1 MPLLDDLAA
10 LRAAAEAA
18 FQAAADAQALE
29 AARIE
34 FLGTRGKLKQLLSR
48 MSEVPKDDRPAVGK
62 RANEISAAIRSAF
75 DAAKTRVAVG
85 QASLPAHDVVA
96 QASLP
101 AHDVVAQASLPAHD
115 VVAQA
120 SVPAQTKQ
128 PGMVAPHPTKSYDV
142 LKRERL
148 EKLKK
153 YNDAMFE
160 RTKMKDAAWGE
171 RFPGATSIAD
181 LRKLFGPLKEGEKPS
196 QDETFNPAG
205 PVRLAARVM
214 LRRDQSKK
222 LIFLTVQDMTGQLQV
237 ALWNGKLPEEIQD
250 RDNAGLTLLRET
262 LDLWDIVGIEGDLAY
277 TQRGE
282 PTLWATKARILSK
295 CIVPPP
301 DKFHGLHD
309 KELRYRQRYLDLI
322 TTPESRK
329 TFVLRAKAVAALRRF
344 LDDRGFLEM
353 ETPVLQTIPG
363 GAAARPFKTHLNA
376 LGMDMF
382 LRIATEIPLKKLMVG
397 GLERVYELGRIFR
410 NEGVDSRHNPEFTTV
425 EIYQAY
431 GDLRDMMELTETA
444 VSRLGALAFAFHTGR
459 KPEEW
464 DGKVTWRG
472 KPVHLGL
479 RELDEFS
486 CRVRNLPKGSKGW
499 PCVDYCAF
507 LKEHAGV
514 APDDEKGLDEKL
526 RAKGLDPA
534 GLSLIEKIDGV
545 FGEYCEERLWDAC
558 FVINQPVEMSPLCR
572 AHPANPKLADRFEAF
587 AVGMEIANAYT
598 ELNDAVDQEERF
610 LLHAG
615 WQLREVADALG
626 EYVGLRPDK
635 GTVDMAKPENKVLC
649 NLLGVCIKHVKSVHS
664 RYKTWLAKAAASGKS
679 GFIHL
684 SQQEIEDICA
694 RRLGYFTKG
703 RLWQEVT
710 SDPASFPSEWREAS
724 DVLLNG
730 IADGAIR
737 KRLCRIKEEVNDPAL
752 LVDEDFCASLDHA
765 LPPAGGLGIGIDR
778 VVMLLANADSIRD
791 VIPFPLMRPE
801 GAAPP
806 PAS

>member
-1 MPLLDDLAA
+1 
-10 LRAAAEAA
+10 
-18 FQAAADAQALE
+18 
-29 AARIE
+29 
-34 FLGTRGKLKQLLSR
+34 
-48 MSEVPKDDRPAVGK
+48 
-62 RANEISAAIRSAF
+62 
-75 DAAKTRVAVG
+75 
-85 QASLPAHDVVA
+85 
-96 QASLP
+96 
-101 AHDVVAQASLPAHD
+101 
-115 VVAQA
+115 
-120 SVPAQTKQ
+120 
-128 PGMVAPHPTKSYDV
+128 
-142 LKRERL
+142 
-148 EKLKK
+148 
-153 YNDAMFE
+153 
-160 RTKMKDAAWGE
+160 
-171 RFPGATSIAD
+171 
-181 LRKLFGPLKEGEKPS
+181 
-196 QDETFNPAG
+196 
-205 PVRLAARVM
+205 
-214 LRRDQSKK
+214 
-222 LIFLTVQDMTGQLQV
+222 
-237 ALWNGKLPEEIQD
+237 
-250 RDNAGLTLLRET
+250 
-262 LDLWDIVGIEGDLAY
+262 
-277 TQRGE
+277 
-282 PTLWATKARILSK
+282 
-295 CIVPPP
+295 VPPP

-397 GLERVYELGRIFR
+397 GLERVYELGRLFR

-431 GDLRDMMELTETA
+431 ADLRDMMELTETA

-486 CRVRNLPKGSKGW
+486 CRVRNLPKGAKGW

-526 RAKGLDPA
+526 RAKGLDSA

-558 FVINQPVEMSPLCR
+558 FVIAQPVEMSPLCR
-572 AHPANPKLADRFEAF
+572 AHPANSKLADRFEAF
-587 AVGMEIANAYT
+587 AVGMEIANAYS
-598 ELNDAVDQEERF
+598 ELNDVTEQRGRFIHQVAHYMFEDNEMLKRF
-610 LLHAG
+610 LSEAAEMS
-615 WQLREVADALG
+615 RAAPEMKSALENLSG
-626 EYVGLRPDK
+626 LVDDRFLKLMEQFSVLLEEYR
-635 GTVDMAKPENKVLC
+635 
-649 NLLGVCIKHVKSVHS
+649 LLGKDT
-664 RYKTWLAKAAASGKS
+664 RWLDEGIS
-679 GFIHL
+679 I
-684 SQQEIEDICA
+684 
-694 RRLGYFTKG
+694 
-703 RLWQEVT
+703 
-710 SDPASFPSEWREAS
+710 WREAVEVARPTGLPARLLES
-724 DVLLNG
+724 TDGFLKSMPPEHPWKKGLVGVLE
-730 IADGAIR
+730 R
-737 KRLCRIKEEVNDPAL
+737 FSDPAL
-752 LVDEDFCASLDHA
+752 LMDLDFLSALDHA
-765 LPPAGGLGIGIDR
+765 MPPAGGLGIGIDR

>member
-18 FQAAADAQALE
+18 FQAAADPQVLE
-29 AARIE
+29 TARIE

-62 RANEISAAIRSAF
+62 RANETSAAIQSAF
-75 DAAKTRVAVG
+75 EAAKSRMVARTSTSAQPG
-85 QASLPAHDVVA
+85 AAGPHTAAQAGVA
-96 QASLP
+96 QAQ
-101 AHDVVAQASLPAHD
+101 AGVAQAQAGM
-115 VVAQA
+115 AQA
-120 SVPAQTKQ
+120 PSPAGQ
-128 PGMVAPHPTKSYDV
+128 PGAAAPHATKSYDV
-142 LKRERL
+142 LKQERL
-148 EKLKK
+148 QKLKA

-171 RFPGATSIAD
+171 RFPGATSIAQ
-181 LRKLFGPLKEGEKPS
+181 LRAKFRPLKEGEKPS
-196 QDETFNPAG
+196 QDETFNPSG

-262 LDLWDIVGIEGDLAY
+262 LDLWDIVGIEGNLAY

-295 CIVPPP
+295 CTAPPP

-322 TTPESRK
+322 TTPESRR
-329 TFVLRAKAVAALRRF
+329 TFILRAKAVAALRRF

-376 LGMDMF
+376 LGMDMY

-397 GLERVYELGRIFR
+397 GLERVYELGRLFR

-459 KPEEW
+459 QPEEW

-486 CRVRNLPKGSKGW
+486 CRVRNLPKGAKGW

-526 RAKGLDPA
+526 RAKGRDPA
-534 GLSLIEKIDGV
+534 GLSLVEKIDGV
-545 FGEYCEERLWDAC
+545 FGEYCEEHLWDAC
-558 FVINQPVEMSPLCR
+558 FVISQPVEMSPLCR
-572 AHPANPKLADRFEAF
+572 AHPANPKLADRFEVF

-598 ELNDAVDQEERF
+598 ELNDTQEQRARLRVQLRKYIQEDMTELQQHIDFLALSENELRRRDMKAIEGVLALGRLLVRQLSDAAGVSLPELDAARLNVREFTERMRHTKDAAHYTHLIRVCERF
-610 LLHAG
+610 CDPSL
-615 WQLREVADALG
+615 V
-626 EYVGLRPDK
+626 
-635 GTVDMAKPENKVLC
+635 VDVDF
-649 NLLGVCIKHVKSVHS
+649 
-664 RYKTWLAKAAASGKS
+664 LAA
-679 GFIHL
+679 
-684 SQQEIEDICA
+684 
-694 RRLGYFTKG
+694 
-703 RLWQEVT
+703 
-710 SDPASFPSEWREAS
+710 
-724 DVLLNG
+724 
-730 IADGAIR
+730 
-737 KRLCRIKEEVNDPAL
+737 
-752 LVDEDFCASLDHA
+752 LDHA
-765 LPPAGGLGIGIDR
+765 MPPAGGLGIGIDR

-801 GAAPP
+801 EAR
-806 PAS
+806 